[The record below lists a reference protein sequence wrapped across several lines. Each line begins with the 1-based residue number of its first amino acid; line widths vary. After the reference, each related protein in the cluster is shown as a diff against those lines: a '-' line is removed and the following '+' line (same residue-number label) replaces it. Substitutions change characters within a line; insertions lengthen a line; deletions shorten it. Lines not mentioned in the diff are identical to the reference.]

1 MGLSIGSELIHVET
15 GDVIEIVEAKKVRL
29 RDEVV
34 SLTRAQQII
43 SGAPYAVQPGR
54 YWKASD
60 GRTISEHYEATY
72 PHDDEA
78 EV

>member
-1 MGLSIGSELIHVET
+1 MHVET

-34 SLTRAQQII
+34 SLTRAQQIV

-54 YWKASD
+54 YWKAAHGRIISD
-60 GRTISEHYEATY
+60 HYEKTI
-72 PHDDEA
+72 PTMTTPKCEN
-78 EV
+78 